1 MLECEA
7 GSYKLDVVWD
17 SGHAHGICQIN
28 DRFHKDIPEDYETN
42 RVVAVEYC
50 YQKRKNHTKFYW
62 PNRMIKWKKCYE
74 YVKDRFTFVE

>member
-28 DRFHKDIPEDYETN
+28 DRFHKDIPADYTTN
-42 RVVAVEYC
+42 WVVAVEYC
-50 YQKRKNHTKFYW
+50 YQKWKKGTVYYW
-62 PNRMIKWKKCYE
+62 PQRMIKGKRCYE
-74 YVKDRFTFVE
+74 YVKDRFTFIE